1 MLFLQRSESLACKL
15 KKSHDDPVSKKSSN
29 KLKFS
34 CSAQISWMSGFYPF
48 TRAIKKFQILAIFIE
63 CIHISK
69 CVCEKRGT
77 CMYLFKIKEQF
88 ALYEH
93 KLLKYFGMPYL
104 NKFTMEISVIL
115 SMFRWFQK
123 KKTII

>member
-1 MLFLQRSESLACKL
+1 
-15 KKSHDDPVSKKSSN
+15 
-29 KLKFS
+29 
-34 CSAQISWMSGFYPF
+34 
-48 TRAIKKFQILAIFIE
+48 
-63 CIHISK
+63 
-69 CVCEKRGT
+69 
-77 CMYLFKIKEQF
+77 MYLFKIKEQF